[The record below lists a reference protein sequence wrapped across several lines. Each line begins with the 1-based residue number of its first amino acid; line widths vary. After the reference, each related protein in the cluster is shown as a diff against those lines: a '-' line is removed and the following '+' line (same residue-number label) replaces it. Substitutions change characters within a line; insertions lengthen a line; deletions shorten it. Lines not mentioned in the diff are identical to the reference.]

1 MKNKKL
7 VLFTIIAISALL
19 VLSGCSN
26 AGISLELSPNPIN
39 FSENDTEKTL
49 ELTVTTEG
57 IGNISLNNLIIE
69 VIDENNE
76 NIFKDEK
83 SIDISDQFIVGGFSD
98 TVSYTLDLRSVFD
111 PAEYDGYNSDT
122 AFSEFYNGYLEG
134 KTHKLRLTVTGS
146 NNTSLTAQINY
157 NE

>member
-7 VLFTIIAISALL
+7 LLFTIIAISALL

-57 IGNISLNNLIIE
+57 IGNISLTNMIVEI
-69 VIDENNE
+69 IDEDGE
-76 NIFKDEK
+76 TIPVGEK
-83 SIDISDQFIVGGFSD
+83 ELDINSPVIGGISE

-157 NE
+157 N

>member
-57 IGNISLNNLIIE
+57 IGNISLTNMIVEI
-69 VIDENNE
+69 IDEDGE
-76 NIFKDEK
+76 TIPVGEK
-83 SIDISDQFIVGGFSD
+83 ELDINSPVIGGISD

-157 NE
+157 N